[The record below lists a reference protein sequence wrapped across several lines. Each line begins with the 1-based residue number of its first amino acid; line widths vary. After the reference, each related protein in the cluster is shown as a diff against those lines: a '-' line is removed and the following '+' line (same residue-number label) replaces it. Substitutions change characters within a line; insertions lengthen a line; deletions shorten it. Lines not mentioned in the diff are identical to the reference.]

1 MEESKY
7 SDQYKIVL
15 LGNTGAGKSTTGNML
30 SGSEVFLVGDTLR
43 SETDDTNST

>member
-1 MEESKY
+1 MEESKH